1 MEIGPYIENIKGITN
16 LIRDRIQ
23 RVSSSRRDK
32 RAVVISAFAL
42 SILLLFLIFQFFSSG
57 TEKLAKKA
65 NVLES
70 DLNRIG
76 TLRNELVDANKTISK
91 ITSSIKSGDE
101 ALISVVEDI
110 LVRESISRGNF
121 SIKDSNPRAPAVDDL
136 YNEKSVDVEIKKI
149 PLNKMVDL
157 LYKIQIRPSF
167 LKVSKLRIRTRF
179 DEPDLMDVNFRI
191 SNFKFEKVI

>member
-1 MEIGPYIENIKGITN
+1 VEIGPYVENIKGITN

-32 RAVVISAFAL
+32 RALIISVFAL

-70 DLNRIG
+70 DLKRIG
-76 TLRNELVDANKTISK
+76 TLRNELLDANITISK

-101 ALISVVEDI
+101 ALISVVENI
-110 LVRESISRGNF
+110 LVGGGISRGNF
-121 SIKDSNPRAPAVDDL
+121 SIKDSNPRASAPDDL

-149 PLNKMVDL
+149 PLNKIVDL
-157 LYKIQIRPSF
+157 LYKIQTRPSF
-167 LKVSKLRIRTRF
+167 LKVSKLRMRTRF

-191 SNFKFEKVI
+191 SSFKFKKVI